1 MLAAMES
8 MITSLKGSSA
18 ISAASGY
25 SSSALNMFQLAE
37 HFSCGLQLALAAGL
51 PWM

>member
-8 MITSLKGSSA
+8 MITSLSA